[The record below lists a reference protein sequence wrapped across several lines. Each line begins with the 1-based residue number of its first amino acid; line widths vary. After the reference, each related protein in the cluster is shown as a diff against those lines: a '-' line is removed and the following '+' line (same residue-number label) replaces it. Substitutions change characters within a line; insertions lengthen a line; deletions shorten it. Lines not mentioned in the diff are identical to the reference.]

1 MPVTT
6 AQAEWESAQ
15 PPKAPK
21 LSAGEKYLHTE
32 LGELRETVERN
43 HSQFK
48 VEFAKLA
55 TKKQVDQR
63 FSSAD
68 QRFDSMDQRF
78 DSMDQRFDELTKLV
92 ESLRGD

>member
-6 AQAEWESAQ
+6 AQAEWGSAQ

-32 LGELRETVERN
+32 LGDLREAVERN

-63 FSSAD
+63 FDAVD
-68 QRFDSMDQRF
+68 QRFDAV
-78 DSMDQRFDELTKLV
+78 DQRFDELTKLV